1 MKKLQVTV
9 NGTKYDVEVEMI
21 QDDGQQVA
29 YQQPVYQQAPVS
41 APAVAPRPAPT
52 APVAPATSASAG
64 DADLKSPLAG
74 LVVDIKA
81 NVGDAVKKGQP
92 VIILEAMK
100 METNVNAPKDGK
112 VKEIRVKKGD
122 NVLFGQVMMTFE

>member
-52 APVAPATSASAG
+52 APVAPATSGSG
-64 DADLKSPLAG
+64 DSELKSPLAG

-81 NVGDAVKKGQP
+81 NIGDSVKKGQP

>member
-52 APVAPATSASAG
+52 APATSASAG

>member
-41 APAVAPRPAPT
+41 TPAVAPRPAPT

-112 VKEIRVKKGD
+112 VKEIRVKKR
-122 NVLFGQVMMTFE
+122 

>member
-29 YQQPVYQQAPVS
+29 YHQPVYQQAPAS
-41 APAVAPRPAPT
+41 TPAVASKPAP
-52 APVAPATSASAG
+52 AAPATSASSS
-64 DADLKSPLAG
+64 DSDLKSPLAG

-81 NVGDAVKKGQP
+81 NIGDSVKKGQP

-112 VKEIRVKKGD
+112 VKEIKVKKGD